1 MKSGLAYH
9 NSKREMP
16 KLMRHISLRIL
27 ALAFVAALIPACTT
41 LAESEVEELYWNQFR
56 GPNGDGKSVA
66 TDLPLEFSETQNIR
80 WRIPIRDKGWSSPVV
95 WSDQIWLT
103 TGREDGTELFAI
115 CVDKDT
121 GKIMHDIKVFD
132 VAQPQ
137 SEYPDLNSHATPTP
151 IVEKDRVY
159 VHFGTYGTAC
169 LDTKSGEKLWERR
182 DLNTDHRVRPASSP
196 IIDGDSLFLTFD
208 GVDVQFIAALNK
220 HTGDT
225 LWLRNREVDFDMA
238 TMLKA
243 EGFSDADIEGTQKE
257 KPNDNKKSYATP
269 TIIEYQGK
277 RQLISPAAGATISYD
292 PMTGDELWRVRHR
305 GMGFN
310 VACRPIFENSLVYL
324 TTGVAKQLLAIRPSG
339 TGDIT
344 DTHVAWSVRRRTP
357 EIPSPL
363 IVDDLMF
370 MITEGGVV
378 SCLEAKNGNE
388 VWKGRLDGD
397 YWASPLYADGRIY
410 FFSRDGNVS
419 VISAAREFEILAE
432 NEFDEGFI
440 ASPAVA
446 GNTIIVRSLTH
457 LYCFAQGYEMDPQP
471 QATNKPQVS
480 KRKKSESKQASELPL
495 NITGYYMG
503 ATNDNG
509 EFEAAFLIEFPGIDK
524 EDWPTVIFTG
534 EQFRATFANLTR
546 YQRVTLN
553 LAEGVKV
560 SKDRGK

>member
-1 MKSGLAYH
+1 
-9 NSKREMP
+9 
-16 KLMRHISLRIL
+16 MRHISLTIL
-27 ALAFVAALIPACTT
+27 VVAFIAALIPSYTT
-41 LAESEVEELYWNQFR
+41 FAANEVEEVYWNQFR

-66 TDLPLEFSETQNIR
+66 TDFPLESSETQNIR
-80 WRIPIRDKGWSSPVV
+80 WRIPIHDKGWSSPVV
-95 WSDQIWLT
+95 WGNQIWLT

-115 CVDKDT
+115 CVDADS
-121 GKIMHDIKVFD
+121 GEIIHDIKVFD
-132 VAQPQ
+132 VVQPQ
-137 SEYPDLNSHATPTP
+137 LEYPDLNSHATPTP

-169 LDTKSGEKLWERR
+169 LDTNSGEKRWERR

-208 GVDVQFIAALNK
+208 GVDTQYVAALNK

-225 LWLRNREVDFDMA
+225 LWLRNREVDLDMA

-243 EGFSDADIEGTQKE
+243 QGFSDADIEDTQKE

-277 RQLISPAAGATISYD
+277 RQLISPAAGTTISYD

-310 VACRPIFENSLVYL
+310 VACRPIFEHNLVYF
-324 TTGVAKQLLAIRPSG
+324 TTGVARQLLAIRPSG
-339 TGDIT
+339 TGDVT
-344 DTHVAWSVRRRTP
+344 DTHVAWSVHRRTP

-370 MITEGGVV
+370 MVTEGGVV
-378 SCLEAKNGNE
+378 SCLEAKSGNE

-397 YWASPLYADGRIY
+397 YWASPLYADGKVY
-410 FFSRDGNVS
+410 FFSREGNIS
-419 VISAAREFEILAE
+419 VISAGREFELLAE

-440 ASPAVA
+440 ASPAIA

-457 LYCFAQGYEMDPQP
+457 LYCFAQGYKMDPP
-471 QATNKPQVS
+471 PETTNKAQVS
-480 KRKKSESKQASELPL
+480 RQKKSGDKQVSELPL
-495 NITGYYMG
+495 NLTGYYMG
-503 ATNDNG
+503 ETRDGG
-509 EFEAAFLIEFPGIDK
+509 EFEATFLIEFPDLDK
-524 EDWPTVIFTG
+524 DDWPTVTFTG
-534 EQFRATFANLTR
+534 ERFRAAFANLTQYR
-546 YQRVTLN
+546 RVTLDLTEN
-553 LAEGVKV
+553 AKV
-560 SKDRGK
+560 GKGREK